1 MKLKLFGSFLLFGI
15 VILFF
20 LFLPK
25 SVPAI
30 AESEG
35 EEDENKMQV
44 ERMLYEFDL
53 VKDPS
58 GKIPEGIREQEMAL
72 ARSMPVKETEIFST
86 NSSSRTSNLNTYLPA
101 GPNNT
106 GGRTRA
112 IAYDINYASTNV
124 IIAGSVSG
132 GIMRSSNGGTSWALV
147 TPPEDVHSFTAIAQ
161 DPRPGSQN
169 IWYAGGGEYI
179 GNSASGIG
187 ATYLGHGLWK
197 STNNGV
203 SWTKLTFAINDFPG
217 NAQGNALE
225 AFDHPFD
232 FVHRIAVNPTNGH
245 VFIAAHRRVV
255 RTTDGGNSFEA
266 VFGSNV
272 ASTASTGQNDVAISS
287 DGRIFVAMNGGNPDQ
302 SLRGVHIST
311 SGNRGTFQRIAGGQ
325 TLGVDSIPDWRANS
339 YPITSSEPKR
349 IIMTLAPS
357 NNKIGYIFYENGLS
371 QAPPDLKPEG
381 DLFRFTD
388 ETNSFTWS
396 NRSANMP
403 DFPGGNFTDIDPL
416 ALQGGYNMVVKVHP
430 TNVDIVFVGGVNL
443 YRSTDGFTSNTNTA
457 WINGYR
463 QSPLDAGLYMQ
474 NQSGVVSRLSEFGHP
489 DIHELVFNPANSNEA
504 ICGDDGGVRR
514 TSNILAGGNNWP
526 VHPVQWN
533 FLMNYQT
540 VQYYYVAMDPDAGRN
555 MFTGG
560 AQDHGT
566 LLRDK
571 LGYFVPL
578 ADSNNHVRIF
588 GGDGTSVGVSKLT
601 SGTQFIYAAPQFGGI
616 RRIRLVPSYQ
626 AVDIRPE
633 NLTGSPDD
641 PSSFGEFVT
650 RFSLN
655 PDNTEDLYY
664 ANFNR
669 LFRSVAASNAS
680 QTNFTELTGVGQA
693 INPASPSGTNI
704 RIRAMAF
711 TRGPYNS
718 SHVMYI
724 GTTPVSN
731 SSGQIV
737 TPGKIFR
744 LNDPRNALPAT
755 VPVDITPTGSQGNIQ
770 DIAVN
775 PNNDDE
781 ILAIATNYGVISI
794 WHTTNAKSA
803 VPTWRNVEGNL
814 ALPSIRSCVIAV
826 KKDAANQP
834 VTEYYVGTSIGLYS
848 TTNISGSP
856 TWVREGGQTLN
867 YAVVG
872 TMTYRPVDNVML
884 VGTHGNGMYYTYLGT
899 PNFTPIN
906 TSINPITNDSRF
918 ITSVYPTITT
928 NTVFYS
934 IGDLFTINR
943 LRIDVTGLNGQ
954 RVYQK
959 ESPYQ
964 NGRVDLGHLPSG
976 AYIISIYSLDGKY
989 RHIQKVI
996 KR

>member
-1 MKLKLFGSFLLFGI
+1 MKLKIFGLFLLLGTI
-15 VILFF
+15 ISLF
-20 LFLPK
+20 LLLPK
-25 SVPAI
+25 SVPVLT
-30 AESEG
+30 ESDDEG
-35 EEDENKMQV
+35 DEHIMKR
-44 ERMLYEFDL
+44 ERALYEFEM
-53 VKDPS
+53 VRDPS
-58 GKIPEGIREQEMAL
+58 GKIPAGIREQEMAL
-72 ARSMPVKETEIFST
+72 ARSMPVKETEVFST

-132 GIMRSSNGGTSWALV
+132 GIMRSSNGGASWALV
-147 TPPEDVHSFTAIAQ
+147 TPPEDVHSFTALAQ

-179 GNSASGIG
+179 GNSASGVG
-187 ATYLGHGLWK
+187 ATYFGHGLWK

-203 SWTKLTFAINDFPG
+203 SWSKLTFAINDFPG
-217 NAQGNALE
+217 NSQGNALE
-225 AFDHPFD
+225 VFDHPFD

-245 VFIAAHRRVV
+245 VYIAAHRRVV
-255 RTTDGGNSFEA
+255 RSIDGGNSFEA

-272 ASTASTGQNDVAISS
+272 ASTASAGQTDVVIAG
-287 DGRIFVAMNGGNPDQ
+287 DGRIYVAMNGGNPDQ
-302 SLRGVHIST
+302 TLRGVHVST
-311 SGNRGTFQRIAGGQ
+311 TGARNSWQRIAGGQ
-325 TLGVDSIPDWRANS
+325 TIGVDSIPEWRANS
-339 YPITSSEPKR
+339 YPVTSAEPKR

-357 NNKIGYIFYENGLS
+357 NDRIGYIYYENGLS

-381 DLFRFTD
+381 DLFRFTH
-388 ETNSFTWS
+388 ETASITWS

-416 ALQGGYNMVVKVHP
+416 TLQGGYNMVVKVYP
-430 TNVDIVFVGGVNL
+430 TNPDIVFIGGVNL
-443 YRSTDGFTSNTNTA
+443 YRSTDGFSSNTNTA

-474 NQSGVVSRLSEFGHP
+474 NQSGVVSNLSVFGHP
-489 DIHELVFNPANSNEA
+489 DIHELVFHPANNGEA

-514 TSNILAGGNNWP
+514 TSNILAGGSNWP

-540 VQYYYVAMDPDAGRN
+540 VQYYYIAMDPDANRN

-571 LGYFVPL
+571 LGIFVPQ

-588 GGDGTSVGVSKLT
+588 GGDGTSVGISKLT
-601 SGTQFIYAAPQFGGI
+601 AGTQYVYAAPQFGGI
-616 RRIRLVPSYQ
+616 RRIRVSPSYQ

-633 NLTGSPDD
+633 NLTGFPDD
-641 PSSFGEFVT
+641 PSSFGEFIT
-650 RFSLN
+650 RFALN

-669 LFRSVAASNAS
+669 LFRSVAASNVT
-680 QTNFTELTGVGQA
+680 QTSWTELTGVGQA
-693 INPASPSGTNI
+693 INPVSPSGTNI

-718 SHVMYI
+718 NHVMYI
-724 GTTPVSN
+724 GTTPVTN
-731 SSGQIV
+731 SAGTIV

-744 LNDPRNALPAT
+744 LNDPRNADPAT

-803 VPTWRNVEGNL
+803 APTWRNVEGNL
-814 ALPSIRSCVIAV
+814 SLPSIRSCVIAV

-856 TWVREGGQTLN
+856 TWVREGGPILN
-867 YAVVG
+867 YALVG
-872 TMTYRPVDNVML
+872 TMAYRPVDNVML
-884 VGTHGNGMYYTYLGT
+884 VGTHGNGMYYTFLGT
-899 PNFTPIN
+899 PNFTPVN
-906 TSINPITNDSRF
+906 TGIDPITNDKRF
-918 ITSVYPTITT
+918 ITSVYPTITS
-928 NTVFYS
+928 NNIFYT
-934 IGDLFTINR
+934 IGNLFTINNI
-943 LRIDVTGLNGQ
+943 RIDITAMNGQ
-954 RVYQK
+954 RVVQK
-959 ESPYQ
+959 QSPYQ
-964 NGRVDLGHLPSG
+964 NGQLDIGYLPSG
-976 AYIISIYSLDGKY
+976 TYILTIYSVDGKY
-989 RHIQKVI
+989 RHIQKII